1 MMEYYRLVQDE
12 RIVNYAYPLNITR
25 RELANQIAAAIKDE
39 DAALQFYVNEQ
50 SYYLDWL
57 DDPLYMVS
65 DKFKHICQKYQTN
78 LVWKPAILANTQTM
92 SQKLYWVLI
101 ADEVDCLSTSSEW
114 NKDGTLKKMVLDEQ
128 KIGARKICKVQSSLT
143 HEVIVDLDVAES
155 ILKFNLTGIRLYK
168 IDTQVS
174 YAYAK

>member
-1 MMEYYRLVQDE
+1 MEYYRIAQDE

-25 RELANQIAAAIKDE
+25 RELVNQITAAKKDE
-39 DAALQFYVNEQ
+39 GAALQFYVEQ

-57 DDPLYMVS
+57 DDPHYMAS
-65 DKFKHICQKYQTN
+65 DKFKQICEKYQAD
-78 LVWKPAILANTQTM
+78 LVWKPAVLANPQAM
-92 SQKLYWVLI
+92 CQKLYWVLI

-114 NKDGTLKKMVLDEQ
+114 NKDGTLKTMVLDEQ
-128 KIGARKICKVQSSLT
+128 KIGTRKICKLQSSLR

-168 IDTQVS
+168 IDTQAS